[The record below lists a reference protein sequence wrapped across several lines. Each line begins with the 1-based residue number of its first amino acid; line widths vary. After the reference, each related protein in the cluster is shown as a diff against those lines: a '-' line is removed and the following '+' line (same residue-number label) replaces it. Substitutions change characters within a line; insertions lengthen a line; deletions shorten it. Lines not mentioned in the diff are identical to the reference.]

1 MGLATKLKQI
11 NLGQQNLK
19 VFRLLIR
26 LWDAK
31 NMASASTPTIFSID
45 GVILDEEGTM
55 MQFTIPKKL
64 ENEFRPSVT
73 LGCVYMFVDVNTAD
87 IKNKKY
93 IYHHQKYMLQFKSST
108 KVHHLESR
116 GSSIPNYGFEFCPFD
131 QIPSK
136 SRISKPLINL
146 IGVISHVGPYD
157 YAGKTSSKKNR
168 KLRIRNKDEQE
179 QEIVLWGE
187 YGESFDEAFVLQKS
201 TDHKIVVAIL
211 AGLTAGTYLD
221 KTKATSSLATQIYF
235 DSDITEIAEYQS
247 RYKLP
252 LTIKDESGTLDA
264 VAFYNVAEDLVEVNA
279 TQATQNLK
287 IDATEHAIALDTAI
301 GKTRLFHIAMNT
313 KYSSHFTINYV
324 LKKSYPVENENTSL
338 MLPTLENTKVAKES
352 ATKQLAT
359 DEGLTTMEH
368 YSKEDQHPT
377 TPPSLQP
384 PETTLDN
391 NTVNQIIPSAK
402 RALQFEKELHI
413 DQPSP
418 AIANTIQVATNQLYH
433 SQQVDLSKEKQPS
446 TEFSPGQNSKRHKKL
461 TEASTNGEE
470 NQLQQPKIADQQ
482 PSGHKEQMDQQPE
495 KNRNHEVQLIHTNYL
510 QAVSKII
517 ASKSTAISITLQG
530 KSSTDDLSKL
540 QPTQA
545 HVVNYMKNK
554 LPHMHIIL
562 DGENVKNNEI

>member
-1 MGLATKLKQI
+1 
-11 NLGQQNLK
+11 
-19 VFRLLIR
+19 
-26 LWDAK
+26 
-31 NMASASTPTIFSID
+31 
-45 GVILDEEGTM
+45 
-55 MQFTIPKKL
+55 
-64 ENEFRPSVT
+64 
-73 LGCVYMFVDVNTAD
+73 
-87 IKNKKY
+87 
-93 IYHHQKYMLQFKSST
+93 
-108 KVHHLESR
+108 
-116 GSSIPNYGFEFCPFD
+116 
-131 QIPSK
+131 
-136 SRISKPLINL
+136 
-146 IGVISHVGPYD
+146 
-157 YAGKTSSKKNR
+157 
-168 KLRIRNKDEQE
+168 
-179 QEIVLWGE
+179 
-187 YGESFDEAFVLQKS
+187 
-201 TDHKIVVAIL
+201 
-211 AGLTAGTYLD
+211 
-221 KTKATSSLATQIYF
+221 
-235 DSDITEIAEYQS
+235 
-247 RYKLP
+247 
-252 LTIKDESGTLDA
+252 
-264 VAFYNVAEDLVEVNA
+264 
-279 TQATQNLK
+279 
-287 IDATEHAIALDTAI
+287 
-301 GKTRLFHIAMNT
+301 MNT

-368 YSKEDQHPT
+368 YS
-377 TPPSLQP
+377 
-384 PETTLDN
+384 
-391 NTVNQIIPSAK
+391 
-402 RALQFEKELHI
+402 
-413 DQPSP
+413 P

-446 TEFSPGQNSKRHKKL
+446 TEFSPGQNSKRHKKV

>member
-1 MGLATKLKQI
+1 MSYYSSDTIDDSCANHSTREALYPTEFLNTISLNGLPDHVLHLKI
-11 NLGQQNLK
+11 GVPIMLLRNL
-19 VFRLLIR
+19 
-26 LWDAK
+26 D
-31 NMASASTPTIFSID
+31 P
-45 GVILDEEGTM
+45 
-55 MQFTIPKKL
+55 
-64 ENEFRPSVT
+64 
-73 LGCVYMFVDVNTAD
+73 
-87 IKNKKY
+87 
-93 IYHHQKYMLQFKSST
+93 
-108 KVHHLESR
+108 SR
-116 GSSIPNYGFEFCPFD
+116 GLCNGTRLIVT
-131 QIPSK
+131 QLTT
-136 SRISKPLINL
+136 RIIEGEIMTEKAKDL

-168 KLRIRNKDEQE
+168 KLKIRNKDEQE
-179 QEIVLWGE
+179 QGIVLWGE

-211 AGLTAGTYLD
+211 VGLTAGTYLG
-221 KTKATSSLATQIYF
+221 KTEATSSLATQIYF
-235 DSDITEIAEYQS
+235 DSDITEIVEYQS
-247 RYKLP
+247 
-252 LTIKDESGTLDA
+252 S
-264 VAFYNVAEDLVEVNA
+264 
-279 TQATQNLK
+279 
-287 IDATEHAIALDTAI
+287 
-301 GKTRLFHIAMNT
+301 
-313 KYSSHFTINYV
+313 
-324 LKKSYPVENENTSL
+324 
-338 MLPTLENTKVAKES
+338 
-352 ATKQLAT
+352 
-359 DEGLTTMEH
+359 
-368 YSKEDQHPT
+368 SKEDQHPT

-446 TEFSPGQNSKRHKKL
+446 TEFSPGQNSKRHKKVM
-461 TEASTNGEE
+461 EASTNGEE